1 MNNNF
6 LTKKIEL
13 LESYRYDF
21 LVRQI
26 IKDIVQIYKKES
38 EGEFNLPFDIDE
50 EEDEYEFKDIFVSVE
65 LILEESES
73 VDDFLTNADFYP
85 DEDIIV
91 VKIIYNPKFKT
102 RNIYNMIGELNE
114 LIAHELRHSHQKNT
128 GLFDLDSDMDSDEE
142 KGFEYYTRPE
152 EIDAQYYGF
161 KRMSKITKKPFED
174 LVRNWFKKYT
184 NIHQMDDSETEE
196 TISMILNH
204 KN

>member
-1 MNNNF
+1 LNNNF

-26 IKDIVQIYKKES
+26 IKDIVQIYKKEY

-174 LVRNWFKKYT
+174 LVRNWFQKYT

-196 TISMILNH
+196 TISMILTH

>member
-1 MNNNF
+1 LKNHF
-6 LTKKIEL
+6 LTKKIDL

-50 EEDEYEFKDIFVSVE
+50 EKDEYEFKDIFVSVE
-65 LILEESES
+65 LILEESDS

-102 RNIYNMIGELNE
+102 KNIYNMIGELNE

>member
-1 MNNNF
+1 MKNHF

-50 EEDEYEFKDIFVSVE
+50 EEDEYEFKNIFVSVE
-65 LILEESES
+65 LILEESDS

-102 RNIYNMIGELNE
+102 KNIYNMIGELNE
-114 LIAHELRHSHQKNT
+114 LIAHELRHSYQKNT

-142 KGFEYYTRPE
+142 SGFEYYTRPD

>member
-1 MNNNF
+1 MNNHF
-6 LTKKIEL
+6 LTKKIDL

-65 LILEESES
+65 LILEESDS

-102 RNIYNMIGELNE
+102 KNIYNMIGELNE

-161 KRMSKITKKPFED
+161 KRMSKITKKPFEE

>member
-1 MNNNF
+1 MKNHF
-6 LTKKIEL
+6 LTKKIDL

-50 EEDEYEFKDIFVSVE
+50 EEDEYEFKNIFVSVE
-65 LILEESES
+65 LILEESDS
-73 VDDFLTNADFYP
+73 VDDFLTNPDFYP

-102 RNIYNMIGELNE
+102 KNIYNMIGELNE
-114 LIAHELRHSHQKNT
+114 LIPHELRHSHQKNT

-152 EIDAQYYGF
+152 EIDPQYYGF

-196 TISMILNH
+196 TISMILSH

>member
-1 MNNNF
+1 MKNHF
-6 LTKKIEL
+6 LTKKIDL

-50 EEDEYEFKDIFVSVE
+50 EEDEYEFKNIFVSVE
-65 LILEESES
+65 LILEESDS

-102 RNIYNMIGELNE
+102 KNIYNMIGELNE

-196 TISMILNH
+196 TISMILSH

>member
-1 MNNNF
+1 LNNNF